1 MSVPFAATANPRNG
15 DEGAITHSG
24 CTAALSTPNAAPS
37 VAFGGHPVDAC
48 VHGLPDAADAGAVA
62 SVGRALDSRGTTLP
76 PAGSDGGEAP
86 ASGFPSHE
94 RYRLQRGIARM
105 LRDPETGRG
114 PSVCGCGYAGYEA
127 PEVSLH
133 RTEDG
138 RARTAGVHRC
148 DSLYLCPVCTLRR
161 AVEIQE
167 RARRFARASIDAG
180 AWVYMVTL
188 TVRHER
194 GDALAELKD
203 GVTGALRKAQQGAPY
218 KRLQE
223 AGLIGVFRNV
233 EVRHSDRTGW
243 NPHLHCLVAVDEPN
257 EEAARE
263 VARGLVD
270 RYLARLRKD
279 GLSAELAGQ
288 DVTLCYDPEKAGEYA
303 GKGALELAHGWAK
316 EGKAGSRS
324 VHPFELARRGLDDA
338 DGRAVQLFRE
348 YADVMPG
355 TPQGRI
361 SDRVVRELA
370 ARLDRDE
377 AELAAWLRHGEGED
391 EAEPGEEPVKA
402 TDLPAIARIAAEAW
416 DDLHRRGETTE
427 LVQAVEAGATYDQL
441 RAAGYPV
448 RPPLPTDEAAK
459 HPPDPGEDV
468 YRAAHARAPADAPNG
483 SDARADWV
491 KAYAQVHGRAT

>member
-1 MSVPFAATANPRNG
+1 
-15 DEGAITHSG
+15 
-24 CTAALSTPNAAPS
+24 
-37 VAFGGHPVDAC
+37 
-48 VHGLPDAADAGAVA
+48 
-62 SVGRALDSRGTTLP
+62 
-76 PAGSDGGEAP
+76 
-86 ASGFPSHE
+86 
-94 RYRLQRGIARM
+94 

-133 RTEDG
+133 RAEDG

-203 GVTGALRKAQQGAPY
+203 GLAGALRKAQQGAPY
-218 KRLQE
+218 KRMQE
-223 AGLIGVFRNV
+223 AGLIGVFRTV
-233 EVRHSDRTGW
+233 EVRYSERAGW
-243 NPHLHCLVAVDEPN
+243 HPHLHCLVAVDEPD
-257 EEAARE
+257 ETAARE
-263 VARGLVD
+263 IARGLVG
-270 RYLARLRKD
+270 RYMARLGKV

-303 GKGALELAHGWAK
+303 GKGALELAHGWSK
-316 EGKAGSRS
+316 QGKAGS
-324 VHPFELARRGLDDA
+324 VHPFELARRAADEC
-338 DGRAVQLFRE
+338 DGRAAGLFRE

-370 ARLDRDE
+370 ARLDCDE

-391 EAEPGEEPVKA
+391 EADPGEESVKA
-402 TDLPAIARIAAEAW
+402 TDLPAIARIAAGTW

-427 LVQAVEAGATYDQL
+427 LVHAIEAGATYDQL
-441 RAAGYPV
+441 RAAGWPV
-448 RPPLPTDEAAK
+448 RPPLPVDRARQASA
-459 HPPDPGEDV
+459 PGPGENLH
-468 YRAAHARAPADAPNG
+468 RAAHARAPVDAPNG
-483 SDARADWV
+483 SEAREEWV
-491 KAYAQVHGRAT
+491 RAYAQVHGWAP